1 MVALYKTLYKKME
14 NVHVF
19 VLYQVDVETAQ
30 IYFIQILS
38 AYLEMHRKGVL
49 HRDIKL
55 ENVTVKND
63 AIKVIDFG
71 CSKYVSP

>member
-1 MVALYKTLYKKME
+1 MVALYQTLYKKME

-30 IYFIQILS
+30 IYFIQILN
-38 AYLEMHRKGVL
+38 ACLEMHHKGVF

-55 ENVTVKND
+55 ENVTIKND

-71 CSKYVSP
+71 FSKYVSP